1 MAKSSPTPWKA
12 VRHNPGIVTIEDAN
26 GMTLATAHQFPPYCD
41 SMKTAQLIVEAV
53 NEHIARHRMIDVET
67 LDHVASERD
76 RLRDI
81 VRRLEDEYEQLEER
95 DTVCNTDRTRRIEAL
110 FREAREA
117 LGEQEP

>member
-1 MAKSSPTPWKA
+1 MDKHSPTPWRVVTHDDSDECDIYSA
-12 VRHNPGIVTIEDAN
+12 QGTPVCTMSHCPDNPEADA
-26 GMTLATAHQFPPYCD
+26 A
-41 SMKTAQLIVEAV
+41 LIVEAV

-81 VRRLEDEYEQLEER
+81 VRRLKDEYEQLEER

-110 FREAREA
+110 FREA